1 MQLKHLLDSP
11 CRLRYMIENLDV
23 HSGFSRRILL
33 DSEMMT
39 EAMEIENNY
48 NILKAFHNVVM
59 EKQNRIAI
67 QTLQSKLCRLKGIPS
82 TIGRLAGREILDDIE
97 LFEIK
102 HLALLS
108 SEIRQSMVALGLETV
123 ITIPDLEEVVKILDP
138 DGMRIATF
146 LIYDSYSSEL
156 KKLRDQL
163 KNSEVFLEDIFI
175 KASAIEDE
183 IREDLSLKISAF
195 TTDIDE
201 AQQALAGIDI
211 FLAKAQQME
220 ALGLCFPS
228 IAHDKQTSYEGLF
241 HPEVKSILQQNNKDY
256 QPIDIRFEQKPTIII
271 GANMGGKTVVIK
283 TLALCQYLF
292 QFGFGI
298 PALAAKIMIQSD
310 VYCTT
315 TDEQSI
321 DRGLSSFAA
330 EMKNID
336 AIIKKA
342 RESSNILALIDEP
355 AKTTNP
361 VEGTALVSALVK
373 ILQDKSISL
382 ILVTHYNINSYHNRC
397 LRVKGLENGKMNY
410 ALVEAHEGEVP
421 HEALNIAES
430 IGIDPEWI
438 TNAQEILN
446 N

>member
-1 MQLKHLLDSP
+1 MQLKQLLDSP

-23 HSGFSRRILL
+23 HSGFSRRLLL

-39 EAMEIENNY
+39 EAIIIENNY
-48 NILKAFHNVVM
+48 RILKAFHNVVI
-59 EKQNRIAI
+59 EKQSRIPI

-108 SEIRQSMVALGLETV
+108 SEICQSMATLGLETV
-123 ITIPDLEEVVKILDP
+123 VSIPDLEEVVRILDP

-156 KKLRDQL
+156 KKLRDNM
-163 KNSEVFLEDIFI
+163 KNSEVFLEDVFI

-183 IREDLSLKISAF
+183 IREELSLKISAF
-195 TTDIDE
+195 ATEIDQ
-201 AQQALAGIDI
+201 AQQAMANIDI
-211 FLAKAQQME
+211 NLAKAQQMV
-220 ALGLCFPS
+220 ALDLCFPS
-228 IAHDKQTSYEGLF
+228 ISFDKQTSYEGLF
-241 HPEVKSILQQNNKDY
+241 HPEVKAILQQNNKDY
-256 QPIDIRFEQKPTIII
+256 QAVDIQFEQKPTIII

-298 PALAAKIMIQSD
+298 PAHAAKIMIQSD

-315 TDEQSI
+315 SDEQSI
-321 DRGLSSFAA
+321 DKGLSSFAA

-336 AIIKKA
+336 TIIKKA
-342 RESSNILALIDEP
+342 REGSSILALIDEP

-373 ILQDKSISL
+373 ILQDKDISL
-382 ILVTHYNINSYHNRC
+382 VLVTHYNINGYHNRC

-430 IGIDPEWI
+430 IGIDSEWI
-438 TNAQEILN
+438 SNAKEILN